1 MQKPL
6 MTLHATCF
14 VVGAAWHPQNVT
26 LLVTACERGVLQ
38 LWNLLKDSE
47 VALEGRRDV

>member
-14 VVGAAWHPQNVT
+14 VVGAAWHPQNVA
-26 LLVTACERGVLQ
+26 LLVTACEKGMLQ

-47 VALEGRRDV
+47 VGIERVCDG